1 VAEER
6 VILADSDIQ
15 WRKTVKAIIT
25 QAGFSVVGEAED
37 GLNALKQ
44 VRSRQP
50 DLLIIEAMGQGMSG
64 LEVARL
70 LYEDKLAPVVVFAS
84 LINNEILEKAKEA
97 HAAALLAKTVDEVN
111 LLAVIEIALTNYQ
124 ELIRLE
130 NQVKELKETL
140 ETRKAI
146 ERAKGVLME
155 TIGLTEAE
163 AFKRMQ
169 KQSMNK
175 RISMRQLSEAIIL
188 THNLRNTSS

>member
-1 VAEER
+1 MAEER
-6 VILADSDIQ
+6 VILADSDMQ
-15 WRKTVKAIIT
+15 WRKTIKAIIT
-25 QAGFSVVGEAED
+25 KAGFSVVGEAED

-84 LINNEILEKAKEA
+84 LINNEILEKAKET

-146 ERAKGVLME
+146 ERAKGILME

-175 RISMRQLSEAIIL
+175 RISMRQLAEAIIL

>member
-1 VAEER
+1 
-6 VILADSDIQ
+6 Q
-15 WRKTVKAIIT
+15 WRKTIKAIIT
-25 QAGFSVVGEAED
+25 KAGFSVVGEAED

-70 LYEDKLAPVVVFAS
+70 LYEDKLAPVVVFAN
-84 LINNEILEKAKEA
+84 LINNEILEKTKEA
-97 HAAALLAKTVDEVN
+97 HAAALLVKTVDEVN

-146 ERAKGVLME
+146 ERAKGILME

-175 RISMRQLSEAIIL
+175 RISMRQLAEAIIL

>member
-1 VAEER
+1 MAEER

-15 WRKTVKAIIT
+15 WRKTIKAILT
-25 QAGFSVVGEAED
+25 KAGFSVVGEAED

-111 LLAVIEIALTNYQ
+111 LLAVIEISLTNYQ

-146 ERAKGVLME
+146 ERAKGILME
-155 TIGLTEAE
+155 TLGLTEAE

-175 RISMRQLSEAIIL
+175 RISMRQLAEAIIL

>member
-1 VAEER
+1 MAEER
-6 VILADSDIQ
+6 VILADSDMQ
-15 WRKTVKAIIT
+15 WRKTIKAIIT
-25 QAGFSVVGEAED
+25 KAGFSVVGEAED

-84 LINNEILEKAKEA
+84 LINNEILEKAKET

-146 ERAKGVLME
+146 ERAKGILME

-175 RISMRQLSEAIIL
+175 RISMRQLAEAIIL
-188 THNLRNTSS
+188 THNLRSTSS

>member
-25 QAGFSVVGEAED
+25 KAGFSVVGEAED

-70 LYEDKLAPVVVFAS
+70 LYEDKLAPVVVFTS

-111 LLAVIEIALTNYQ
+111 LLSVIEIALTNYQ
-124 ELIRLE
+124 ELIKLE

-146 ERAKGVLME
+146 ERAKGILME

-175 RISMRQLSEAIIL
+175 RISMRQLAEAIIL

>member
-1 VAEER
+1 MAEER

-15 WRKTVKAIIT
+15 WRKTIKAIIT
-25 QAGFSVVGEAED
+25 KAGFSVVGEAED

-70 LYEDKLAPVVVFAS
+70 LYEDKLAPVVVFAN
-84 LINNEILEKAKEA
+84 LINNEILEKTKEA
-97 HAAALLAKTVDEVN
+97 HAAALLVKTVDEVN

-146 ERAKGVLME
+146 ERAKGILME

-175 RISMRQLSEAIIL
+175 RISMRQLAEAIIL

>member
-1 VAEER
+1 MAEER
-6 VILADSDIQ
+6 VILADSDVQ
-15 WRKTVKAIIT
+15 WRKTIKAIIT
-25 QAGFSVVGEAED
+25 KAGFSVVGEAED

-64 LEVARL
+64 LKVARL
-70 LYEDKLAPVVVFAS
+70 LYEDKLAPVVVFAN
-84 LINNEILEKAKEA
+84 LINNEILEKTKEA
-97 HAAALLAKTVDEVN
+97 HAAALLVKTVDEVN

-146 ERAKGVLME
+146 ERAKGILME

-175 RISMRQLSEAIIL
+175 RISMRQLAEAIIL

>member
-15 WRKTVKAIIT
+15 WRKTIKAIIT
-25 QAGFSVVGEAED
+25 KAGFSVVGEAED

-70 LYEDKLAPVVVFAS
+70 LYEDKLAPVVVFAN

-146 ERAKGVLME
+146 ERAKGILME

-175 RISMRQLSEAIIL
+175 RISMRQLAEAIIL

>member
-146 ERAKGVLME
+146 ERAKGILME

-175 RISMRQLSEAIIL
+175 RISMRQLAEAIIL

>member
-1 VAEER
+1 MAEER

-15 WRKTVKAIIT
+15 WRKTIKAIIT
-25 QAGFSVVGEAED
+25 KAGFSVVGEAED

-70 LYEDKLAPVVVFAS
+70 LYEDKLAPVVVFAN

-146 ERAKGVLME
+146 ERAKGILME

-175 RISMRQLSEAIIL
+175 RISMRQLAEAIIL

>member
-1 VAEER
+1 MAEER

-25 QAGFSVVGEAED
+25 KAGFSVVGEAED

-70 LYEDKLAPVVVFAS
+70 LYEDKLAPVVVFTS

-111 LLAVIEIALTNYQ
+111 LLSVIEIALTNYQ
-124 ELIRLE
+124 ELIKLE

-146 ERAKGVLME
+146 ERAKGILME

-175 RISMRQLSEAIIL
+175 RISMRQLAEAIIL

>member
-70 LYEDKLAPVVVFAS
+70 LYEDKLAPVVVFAN
-84 LINNEILEKAKEA
+84 LINNEILEKTKEA
-97 HAAALLAKTVDEVN
+97 HAAALLVKTVDEVN

-146 ERAKGVLME
+146 ERAKGILME

-175 RISMRQLSEAIIL
+175 RISMRQLAEAIIL

>member
-15 WRKTVKAIIT
+15 WRKTIKAILT
-25 QAGFSVVGEAED
+25 KAGFSVVGEAED

-111 LLAVIEIALTNYQ
+111 LLAVIEISLTNYQ

-146 ERAKGVLME
+146 ERAKGILME
-155 TIGLTEAE
+155 TLGLTEAE

-175 RISMRQLSEAIIL
+175 RISMRQLAEAIIL

>member
-1 VAEER
+1 MAEER
-6 VILADSDIQ
+6 VILADSDMQ
-15 WRKTVKAIIT
+15 WRKTIKAIIT
-25 QAGFSVVGEAED
+25 KAGFSVVGEAED

-70 LYEDKLAPVVVFAS
+70 LYEDKLAPVVVFAN
-84 LINNEILEKAKEA
+84 LINNEILEKTKEA

-146 ERAKGVLME
+146 ERAKGILME

-175 RISMRQLSEAIIL
+175 RISMRQLAEAIIL

>member
-1 VAEER
+1 MAEER
-6 VILADSDIQ
+6 VILTDSDIQ

-25 QAGFSVVGEAED
+25 KAGFSVVGEAED

-124 ELIRLE
+124 ELIKLE

-146 ERAKGVLME
+146 ERAKGILME

-175 RISMRQLSEAIIL
+175 RISMRQLAEAIIL
-188 THNLRNTSS
+188 TYNLRNTSS

>member
-1 VAEER
+1 MAEER

-25 QAGFSVVGEAED
+25 KAGFSVVGEAED

-70 LYEDKLAPVVVFAS
+70 LYEDKLAPVVVFTS
-84 LINNEILEKAKEA
+84 LINNEIPEKAKEA

-111 LLAVIEIALTNYQ
+111 LLSVIEIALTNYQ
-124 ELIRLE
+124 ELIKLE

-146 ERAKGVLME
+146 ERAKGILME

-175 RISMRQLSEAIIL
+175 RISMRQLAEAIIL

>member
-6 VILADSDIQ
+6 VILADSDVQ
-15 WRKTVKAIIT
+15 WRKTIKAIIT
-25 QAGFSVVGEAED
+25 KAGFSVVGEAED

-64 LEVARL
+64 LKVARL
-70 LYEDKLAPVVVFAS
+70 LYEDKLAPVVVFAN
-84 LINNEILEKAKEA
+84 LINNEILEKTKEA
-97 HAAALLAKTVDEVN
+97 HAAALLVKTVDEVN

-146 ERAKGVLME
+146 ERAKGILME

-175 RISMRQLSEAIIL
+175 RISMRQLAEAIIL

>member
-1 VAEER
+1 MAEER

-146 ERAKGVLME
+146 ERAKGILME

-175 RISMRQLSEAIIL
+175 RISMRQLAEAIIL

>member
-175 RISMRQLSEAIIL
+175 RISMRHLAEALIL

>member
-1 VAEER
+1 MAEER
-6 VILADSDIQ
+6 VILADSDMQ
-15 WRKTVKAIIT
+15 WRKTIKAIIT
-25 QAGFSVVGEAED
+25 KAGFSVVGEAED

-130 NQVKELKETL
+130 NQVSELKETL

-146 ERAKGVLME
+146 ERAKGILME

-175 RISMRQLSEAIIL
+175 RISMRQLAEAIIL
-188 THNLRNTSS
+188 THNLRSTST

>member
-6 VILADSDIQ
+6 VILADSDVQ
-15 WRKTVKAIIT
+15 WRKTIKAIIT
-25 QAGFSVVGEAED
+25 KAGFSVVGEAED

-70 LYEDKLAPVVVFAS
+70 LYEDKLAPVVVFAN
-84 LINNEILEKAKEA
+84 LINNEILEKTKEA
-97 HAAALLAKTVDEVN
+97 HAAALLVKTVDEVN

-146 ERAKGVLME
+146 ERAKGILME

-175 RISMRQLSEAIIL
+175 RISMRQLAEAIIL

>member
-1 VAEER
+1 MAEER
-6 VILADSDIQ
+6 VILADSDMQ
-15 WRKTVKAIIT
+15 WRKTIKAIIT
-25 QAGFSVVGEAED
+25 KAGFSVIGEAED

-50 DLLIIEAMGQGMSG
+50 DLLIIEATGQGMSG

-130 NQVKELKETL
+130 NQVSELKETL

-146 ERAKGVLME
+146 ERAKGILME

-175 RISMRQLSEAIIL
+175 RISMRQLAEAIIL
-188 THNLRNTSS
+188 THNLRSTST

>member
-6 VILADSDIQ
+6 VILTDSDIQ

-25 QAGFSVVGEAED
+25 KAGFSVVGEAED

-124 ELIRLE
+124 ELIKLE

-146 ERAKGVLME
+146 ERAKGILME

-175 RISMRQLSEAIIL
+175 RISMRQLAEAIIL

>member
-1 VAEER
+1 MAEER
-6 VILADSDIQ
+6 VILTDSDIQ

-25 QAGFSVVGEAED
+25 KAGFSVVGEAED

-124 ELIRLE
+124 ELIKLE

-146 ERAKGVLME
+146 ERAKGILME

-175 RISMRQLSEAIIL
+175 RISMRQLAEAIIL